1 MLCFYC
7 VKFFYLTPK
16 EQAMRKLLIM
26 VATVSFTLTYAQ
38 QTINGSII
46 HDGIQ
51 RDYILYI
58 PAIYDGGTE
67 VPLVFNFH
75 GFGSNANEQML
86 YGDFRAI
93 ADSEGFLLVH
103 PEGTFFNGN
112 QHWNVGGFTIGST
125 VDDVGF
131 TEALIEELAGLYTI
145 NLDRVYATGMSNG
158 GYMSFLLAC
167 QLSEKIAAVASV
179 TGSMTPETF
188 DACSPQHPTPI
199 LQIHGTNDEIVPYN
213 GASWSRS
220 IEDVMTYWVNYN
232 NCDEPPSTTVFPDI
246 DPTDGST
253 VEHIVYQNGDNGVT
267 TEHMKVLG
275 GRHTWPGSAYNFP
288 GTNQDISASME
299 IWEFFSRFDINGTLS
314 TGDYNDQSVTI
325 YPNPTRSTINLSFNF
340 YERLNYTLFS
350 ATGQKLISGP
360 LESSDSQI
368 DLSNLPPNIY
378 YLVIENQTYKIL
390 KSSFR

>member
-1 MLCFYC
+1 
-7 VKFFYLTPK
+7 
-16 EQAMRKLLIM
+16 MRKLLIM

-67 VPLVFNFH
+67 APLVFNFH

-188 DACSPQHPTPI
+188 DACNPQHPTPI

-232 NCDEPPSTTVFPDI
+232 NCDESPSTTVFPDI

-253 VEHIVYQNGDNGVT
+253 VEHIVYQNGDNNVT

-340 YERLNYTLFS
+340 YEQLNYTLFS
-350 ATGQKLISGP
+350 ATGQKLISGS

>member
-1 MLCFYC
+1 
-7 VKFFYLTPK
+7 
-16 EQAMRKLLIM
+16 MRKLLIM

-67 VPLVFNFH
+67 APLVFNFH

-188 DACSPQHPTPI
+188 DACNPQHPTPI

-232 NCDEPPSTTVFPDI
+232 NCDEPPSTVVFPDI

-253 VEHIVYQNGDNGVT
+253 VEHIVYQNGDNNVT

-314 TGDYNDQSVTI
+314 TGDYHDGLVTI

-340 YERLNYTLFS
+340 YERLNYALFS
-350 ATGQKLISGP
+350 ATGQKLISGS